1 MKHSILSNVK
11 RQASAD
17 KSSNKK
23 VKGTHEFL
31 KKPGDNEKFEEQI
44 VEDAFK

>member
-11 RQASAD
+11 RHASAD

-23 VKGTHEFL
+23 VKGTLVFL
-31 KKPGDNEKFEEQI
+31 KKTGDDEKFEEQI
-44 VEDAFK
+44 VEDVFK